1 MSKFKY
7 CKSCILPNTRP
18 NLHINAEGIC
28 NACLSHSKKTKLID
42 ESIKIFLLKKFILL
56 PVFQKGHML
65 KDNL

>member
-7 CKSCILPNTRP
+7 CKSCILPNTRT

-42 ESIKIFLLKKFILL
+42 KFIKIFPLKEFMLL
-56 PVFQKGHML
+56 PIF
-65 KDNL
+65 